1 MYFNFLNSEMNDF
14 MSSVTGI
21 GTFMLSRVPDFENLK
36 SKFPIEL
43 SEREEEV
50 ISHDFETFQKLMSF
64 LSSGNNSFVLHGFMG
79 CGKSTLINLLPKVVD
94 NSILVFR
101 VNCFESTNLDD
112 VLLSI
117 HTDFVKYRNERHIFL
132 PKVDSTV
139 FADRINSYIKSGT
152 NPMLFIFD
160 AVEPEKFPLH
170 VDIMNFINHIS
181 QINKIKVIIT
191 SRNITDKALPSG
203 KESNFAII
211 KLYGKEEF
219 IKILNKNGLEAADEI
234 YENAF
239 IASKGHYLYISLL
252 LNVAKLLNLSLNS
265 LYNDYSKKKMIIFD
279 FLISKVLS
287 LIPERF
293 FKTLWFLSLIRTGV
307 NEDFLITQNLSTKDE
322 LIYLEERMLLCR
334 EGKNIY
340 LKDYVKNTVQ
350 TTLNAQTM
358 HDIHNY
364 LYELYESQLPKK
376 PAERDLTISRSTMR
390 RESAYHKNA
399 AENITIPSVS
409 PQAQAK
415 TKGVDYN
422 YLSYSK
428 SIQNDWNF
436 SESNIAPKRTVK
448 PAPRGMETRIRN
460 NMRAKKFELTNEELR
475 LLNKLNLKVPNAES
489 IRADREDVDYGK
501 TRDIQQYMRPALSQ
515 IQRRNNP
522 QIKNEIPEK
531 PVETLA
537 DVLNEASLAE
547 QEFNFE
553 KALSIYNR
561 AYNMTESADYAEAK
575 PIIVMQTAYCHRKM
589 QNSDEA
595 LKYFEI
601 AYKLYSQTNLPKAN
615 TALFN
620 MAEIYSEIYNHQQA
634 KKMYELILSNKDT
647 SDLPFN
653 IRVLLNLAEIE
664 TNNSNVENAYEYYVK
679 ALEIATEIDDKKLI
693 CECCFKFGLMYD
705 DAGSVDKAFKMY
717 VKCMQ
722 TSNDYA
728 INSYVSSAYANIAG
742 IYEEQN
748 LVDKAAKYYEE
759 AIKTDEA
766 HKNWD
771 GLYFAYSKLAS
782 IYQSKSLTIAS
793 DYSLKALNA
802 AKELKDNVLM
812 ASTYIQLGDYY
823 YQSGTNEE
831 ALKSYL
837 LAKALMLKQPNPEN
851 IRKTDVRINDMR
863 NKLGNELYLKITS
876 EIQSGL

>member
-14 MSSVTGI
+14 MSSIAGVGS
-21 GTFMLSRVPDFENLK
+21 FMLARVPDFESLK
-36 SKFPIEL
+36 SKFPIQL
-43 SEREEEV
+43 TEREDEV
-50 ISHDFETFQKLMSF
+50 LSHDFETFQKLMSF
-64 LSSGNNSFVLHGFMG
+64 LSSGNNSFILHGFMG
-79 CGKSTLINLLPKVVD
+79 CGKSTLTNLLPKVVD
-94 NSILVFR
+94 NSVLVFR

-117 HTDFVKYRNERHIFL
+117 HTDFVRYRTERHIFL
-132 PKVDSTV
+132 PKVESSV
-139 FADRINSYIKSGT
+139 FADRINAYIKSGT
-152 NPMLFIFD
+152 NPMLFVFD
-160 AVEPEKFPLH
+160 SVEPEKYPLH
-170 VDIMNFINHIS
+170 ADIMNFINHIS

-191 SRNITDKALPSG
+191 SRNISDKALPSG

-219 IKILNKNGLEAADEI
+219 IKLLNKNGLEANDET

-252 LNVAKLLNLSLNS
+252 INVAKLLNLSVS
-265 LYNDYSKKKMIIFD
+265 SVYNDYSKKKMIIFD

-293 FKTLWFLSLIRTGV
+293 FKTLWFLSLIRSGV
-307 NEDFLITQNLSTKDE
+307 SEDFLITQNLSTKDE
-322 LIYLEERMLLCR
+322 LVYLEERMLLCR
-334 EGKNIY
+334 EGNNIY
-340 LKDYVKNTVQ
+340 LKDYVKNTVM
-350 TTLNAQTM
+350 TTLNAQTT

-364 LYELYESQLPKK
+364 LHELYESQLPKK
-376 PAERDLTISRSTMR
+376 PAERDLVISRSTMR

-399 AENITIPSVS
+399 AENVTIPVT
-409 PQAQAK
+409 PAQTQA
-415 TKGVDYN
+415 KGVDYN

-436 SESNIAPKRTVK
+436 SESNIAPKRTIK

-475 LLNKLNLKVPNAES
+475 LLNKLNLKVPNSES
-489 IRADREDVDYGK
+489 IRADREEMQFNNN
-501 TRDIQQYMRPALSQ
+501 RNDIQQYMRPALSQ
-515 IQRRNNP
+515 IQRKNNR
-522 QIKNEIPEK
+522 QIPNEIPEK

-589 QNSDEA
+589 QNPDEA

-601 AYKLYSQTNLPKAN
+601 AYKLYLQTNLQKAN
-615 TALFN
+615 NALFN

-634 KKMYELILSNKDT
+634 KKMYELILANKDT

-653 IRVLLNLAEIE
+653 VRVLLNLAEIE
-664 TNNSNVENAYEYYVK
+664 TNNSNIETANSYYTE
-679 ALEIATEIDDKKLI
+679 ALRIATEIDDKKLI
-693 CECCFKFGLMYD
+693 CECCFKFGLMFD
-705 DAGSVDKAFKMY
+705 DAGSVEKAFKMY
-717 VKCMQ
+717 VKCVQ
-722 TSNDYA
+722 TSNDYSV
-728 INSYVSSAYANIAG
+728 NSFISSAYANIAG

-748 LVDKAAKYYEE
+748 LTDKAAKYYEE

-766 HKNWD
+766 YNNWD

-802 AKELKDNVLM
+802 AKELKDNVLI

-823 YQSGTNEE
+823 YQSGVNED

-837 LAKALMLKQPNPEN
+837 LAKALMLKQPNPDN
-851 IRKTDVRINDMR
+851 IRKIDVRINDMR
-863 NKLGNELYLKITS
+863 NKLGNDLYAKITS
-876 EIQSGL
+876 EIQNGL